1 MAFDSTKFIAGFER
15 QLKHLVTSEK
25 ITKALLQTMSRDLLA
40 LLHTKNEKQG
50 DIGYI
55 NRTIAALTPMNRA
68 MFIEFTKRFTGFI
81 MNDGETAFI
90 KKSKKHYDAVQA
102 EALEWLEDPMNNIW
116 SWADRHIEPPKAKEF
131 GLDAIKKATENML
144 KKAEK
149 NHISKA
155 EVFGAI
161 IAGGFTIAEL
171 VECMVKLDK
180 MDDVMHE
187 VETNYIEG
195 EAPAQRSPLPDAP
208 F

>member
-1 MAFDSTKFIAGFER
+1 MAFDSVKFIAGFER

-40 LLHTKNEKQG
+40 LLHTKNDKQG

-55 NRTIAALTPMNRA
+55 NRTIAALTPVNRKV
-68 MFIEFTKRFTGFI
+68 FISFAKEFTGFI
-81 MNDGETAFI
+81 LNDGGSCFI
-90 KKSKKHYDAVQA
+90 KKSKKHYDESATK
-102 EALEWLEDPMNNIW
+102 ALVWLEDPMNNIW
-116 SWADRHIEPPKAKEF
+116 SWADRNIEVVPKEF
-131 GLDAIKKATENML
+131 NIEAIKKATENML

-187 VETNYIEG
+187 VETNYTEG

>member
-1 MAFDSTKFIAGFER
+1 MAFDSTLFIANFER

-25 ITKALLQTMSRDLLA
+25 ITKGLLQTMSRDLLS

-55 NRTIAALTPMNRA
+55 NRTIGALTPVNRKV
-68 MFIEFTKRFTGFI
+68 FIEFCKEFTGFI
-81 MNDGETAFI
+81 LNDGGQLFV
-90 KKSKKHYDAVQA
+90 KKSKKHYDDA
-102 EALEWLEDPMNNIW
+102 ALKALAWLDDPMNNIW
-116 SWADRHIEPPKAKEF
+116 SWANRNIDVVPKEF
-131 GLDAIKKATENML
+131 NIEAIKKATENML

-161 IAGGFTIAEL
+161 IAGGFTIEEL

-180 MDDVMHE
+180 MDDVMHT
-187 VETNYIEG
+187 VETKYDVIVEG
-195 EAPAQRSPLPDAP
+195 MNRAPLPTAP